1 MAPAAHL
8 RRWLQAHREFRQM
21 GVLRHKAHHLP
32 QAEPRPQPVDEIGH
46 LVVHHLRHAIGH
58 RAPLGGHGGGIQIDE
73 RREILPPQR
82 LLPGAQRLDLQC
94 GQPHQIKAIA
104 AVERVLVARLASGL
118 DALAKQAADGVR
130 IAQGA
135 AGGGG
140 NAPHRAIGAKQGRL
154 QLAGAFP
161 VAFEQAGQIPRQHGE
176 HALHILAP

>member
-32 QAEPRPQPVDEIGH
+32 QAQPRAQPVDEIGH

-82 LLPGAQRLDLQC
+82 LLPGAQGLDFER

-104 AVERVLVARLASGL
+104 AVEGVLVARLASGL
-118 DALAKQAADGVR
+118 DALAKQAADR
-130 IAQGA
+130 LPIAQGA

-140 NAPHRAIGAKQGRL
+140 NAPHRAIGAEQGRL